1 MNAPVTFAEPGP
13 GRRNAYI
20 DVLRGLSIFGVVCI
34 HFAGSFV
41 TTDAF
46 AWSPSFYLGLALN
59 QVFSFAVPLFVFMS
73 GYLAGAS
80 EKPQALG
87 DYYRA
92 RLWRIGLPYLV
103 VSILSFF
110 LLNHYQEWS
119 AQPGLSGRLNWLWQH
134 LFFFGVEPTLYFIPL
149 ILQLYLLQPLLKALP
164 VWINRLTPAIRNELI
179 VLALSALLLALHVTL
194 GVLCDQG
201 RLNYYVWGR
210 PNALF
215 WMFYFFL
222 GLHYR
227 TLAGLLS
234 RRALLMVAGLGLVLA
249 AGTMVANGL
258 TLLDRTA
265 MGEDF
270 QFNRLDFAYARPVMI
285 AYDLA
290 AVFALA
296 TGIALGWA
304 PRGGVL
310 AYLGRFTL
318 EIYLWHILVLYF
330 GVWRFPSATGACREL
345 PELIVIICAGTA
357 LLIAATTDAVQRAL
371 RFARGHRLKLVP
383 AP

>member
-1 MNAPVTFAEPGP
+1 MSAPATIAAPAP
-13 GRRNAYI
+13 RRRNAYI

-41 TTDAF
+41 TTDTF
-46 AWSPSFYLGLALN
+46 AWSPSFHLGLALN

-92 RLWRIGLPYLV
+92 RLWRIGLPYLI

-110 LLNHYQEWS
+110 LLNHYQQWS

-134 LFFFGVEPTLYFIPL
+134 LLFFGVEPTLYFIPL
-149 ILQLYLLQPLLKALP
+149 ILQLYLVQPLLKALP
-164 VWINRLTPAIRNELI
+164 GWLNRLVPAVRTEFL
-179 VLALSALLLALHVTL
+179 VLGLAGLLLALHVTL
-194 GVLCDQG
+194 GVLCDRG
-201 RLNYYVWGR
+201 SLNYYVWGR
-210 PNALF
+210 PNPLF

-227 TLAGLLS
+227 ALAGLLP
-234 RRALLMVAGLGLVLA
+234 RRALLIVAVLGLVVA
-249 AGTMVANGL
+249 ACAMTMNSL

-265 MGEDF
+265 MGASF

-285 AYDLA
+285 TYDLA
-290 AVFALA
+290 AVLALA
-296 TGIALGWA
+296 AGIALGWA

-330 GVWRFPSATGACREL
+330 GVWRFPSATGACRDL
-345 PELIVIICAGTA
+345 PELIVIICAGAT
-357 LLIAATTDAVQRAL
+357 LLIAGATDVLQRAL
-371 RFARGHRLKLVP
+371 RFARGHRLAVVP
-383 AP
+383 VP